1 MAVSSTSYTKENP
14 SPHAFKSGNPYVF
27 QPGVINH
34 DNAEDKEE
42 WRLKLIAWGEK
53 DNSHKL
59 NEFSASH
66 KIDPKR
72 ISDWAKACPRFAEA
86 LRYVKSMIASRRE
99 MYVNLGEMDKGN
111 YNRYQKM
118 YDYHLQEHEREEMA
132 FEYSLKNDV
141 ATAPVQINLIE
152 KPYRKP
158 KDSKDE

>member
-1 MAVSSTSYTKENP
+1 MAVSSTSFSKDKPNP
-14 SPHAFKSGNPYVF
+14 TAFKPGHTQGF

-34 DNAEDKEE
+34 NNAMDKEE
-42 WRLKLIAWGEK
+42 WRLKLVAWGEK

-59 NEFSASH
+59 NEFCASH

-72 ISDWAKACPRFAEA
+72 ISDWAKACPHFAES

-111 YNRYQKM
+111 YNRYQRM
-118 YDYHLQEHEREEMA
+118 YDYHLQEHEREEME

-152 KPYRKP
+152 KPYRKT